1 MTIKTDFETPRTDLM
16 AALTDL
22 GYRDTAPRRAIAS
35 LVEKKRGSFTIEAL
49 AEELPS
55 VGRATLYRTMK
66 LFLEAGVVCKLA
78 TMAGSRVYSLSRFD
92 RHHHHSVCVA
102 CGAVEEFTA
111 ARVERFLRRISD
123 EIPGEIVDHRLE
135 IYVDCGHCWSDE

>member
-1 MTIKTDFETPRTDLM
+1 M

-35 LVEKKRGSFTIEAL
+35 IVEQKQGSFTIEAL

-55 VGRATLYRTMK
+55 IGRATLYRTMK

-78 TMAGSRVYSLSRFD
+78 TMAGSRVYSLSRVD
-92 RHHHHSVCVA
+92 RHHHHSVCVE
-102 CGAVEEFTA
+102 CGAVEEFLP
-111 ARVERFLRRISD
+111 ARIEQFLRRIGD
-123 EIPGEIVDHRLE
+123 EIPGEIVDHRFE
-135 IYVDCGHCWSDE
+135 IYVDCGHCWSDK